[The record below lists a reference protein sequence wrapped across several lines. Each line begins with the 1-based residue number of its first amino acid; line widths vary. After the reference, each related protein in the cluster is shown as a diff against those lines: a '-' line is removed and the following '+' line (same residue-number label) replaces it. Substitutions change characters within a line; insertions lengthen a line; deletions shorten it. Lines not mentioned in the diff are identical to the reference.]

1 MTTQVRCRRS
11 RPCNDEYCRRGVR
24 IGVDVTAD
32 GVADFPG
39 PQASSE
45 AGTLQLTR

>member
-1 MTTQVRCRRS
+1 VLDLACIQTTGN
-11 RPCNDEYCRRGVR
+11 PA
-24 IGVDVTAD
+24 AD

-45 AGTLQLTR
+45 AGTIQLTQ